1 MITTFTKTETIS
13 SSIDKASR
21 ILSHTSSTARLDSD
35 ILLSF
40 ILKKERSWL
49 ITHRDCLLNAAETE
63 AYKKVILKRKAHEPI
78 AYITNK
84 KEFMGLDF
92 YVDRSVLI
100 PRPETE
106 ILVEKAIDIIKS
118 GDIQSVLEI
127 GTGSG
132 IISCSAAY
140 YSSQKLSIEALD
152 ISGSALAVAKRNAFR
167 LGLTKKI
174 KFFEINIFDFEPKKK
189 YDLILINPPYVKDS
203 EIIDELSYEPFKA
216 LSGGKSGLNFITLL
230 LPKLS
235 LLTDNIC
242 LMEIGKGQDEY
253 LKRNQ
258 FFETEF
264 IEDLAGINR
273 VALLRK
279 LTE

>member
-1 MITTFTKTETIS
+1 MFTKTETVS
-13 SSIDKASR
+13 SSIDKTSKV
-21 ILSHTSSTARLDSD
+21 LSHTSPTARLDSD

-40 ILKKERSWL
+40 VLKKKKSWL
-49 ITHRDCLLNAAETE
+49 ITHKEYPLNTAETE
-63 AYKKVILKRKAHEPI
+63 AYKKVILRRKAHEPI

-106 ILVEKAIDIIKS
+106 ILVEKAVDIIKS
-118 GDIQSVLEI
+118 DNIQSVLEI

-132 IISCSAAY
+132 AISCSTAY
-140 YSSQKLSIEALD
+140 YSSQKLNIDALD
-152 ISGSALAVAKRNAFR
+152 ISGSALAVAKRNAFS
-167 LGLTKKI
+167 LGLTKNI

-189 YDLILINPPYVKDS
+189 YDLILTNPPYVKDS

-216 LSGGKSGLNFITLL
+216 LSGGKSGLSFITLL

-253 LKRNQ
+253 LKHNQ

-273 VALLRK
+273 VALL
-279 LTE
+279 TDVTH

>member
-1 MITTFTKTETIS
+1 MFAKTETIS
-13 SSIDKASR
+13 SSIDKASK
-21 ILSHTSSTARLDSD
+21 ILSCISPTARLDSE

-40 ILKKERSWL
+40 ILKKEKSWL
-49 ITHRDCLLNAAETE
+49 ITHREYLLNAAEAE
-63 AYKKVILKRKAHEPI
+63 AYKKVILRRKDHEPI

-106 ILVEKAIDIIKS
+106 ILVEKALDIIKS
-118 GDIQSVLEI
+118 GNIQSVLEI

-132 IISCSAAY
+132 IISCSTAY

-152 ISGSALAVAKRNAFR
+152 ISGSALAVAKKNAFS
-167 LGLTKKI
+167 LGLTKSI
-174 KFFEINIFDFEPKKK
+174 NFSEIDIFDFEPKKK
-189 YDLILINPPYVKDS
+189 YDLILTNPPYVKDS
-203 EIIDELSYEPFKA
+203 EIIDELSYEPFNA
-216 LSGGKSGLNFITLL
+216 LSGGKNGLNFITLL

-242 LMEIGKGQDEY
+242 LMEIGEGQDKY
-253 LKRNQ
+253 LKHNQ

-273 VALLRK
+273 VAM
-279 LTE
+279 LTNVTY